1 MHLKGAMDY
10 KGGTHQ
16 VNNSS
21 TDISQSVED
30 DPLIE
35 GPLISQDTLESAI
48 KREFLKL
55 PTSWT
60 AGLLLFLHVAFVC
73 LSLVVCVLC
82 GLLEG
87 HRAECASLLQ
97 GVDSKKVVLLSKVAL
112 WMVSYIHQCYV
123 EHHNTAAR
131 RRGYLLFYR
140 QTRAIALLPLLIQ
153 SLGNVFLL
161 LLLALTTVL
170 DGVEKQLSV
179 YLLLGI
185 LSLELLL
192 SVTFLMAYIV
202 KVVRFNTEKLSPDIN
217 QEEHFH
223 NYLSSGSIA
232 HTETGFRDGSS
243 LEEVVEKQADL
254 IEYLKQHNTLLS
266 KRILSLTAQQIRD

>member
-10 KGGTHQ
+10 KGTHQ

-35 GPLISQDTLESAI
+35 GPLISQDTLDSAI
-48 KREFLKL
+48 KREFQKL

-60 AGLLLFLHVAFVC
+60 AGLLLFFHVAFVC
-73 LSLVVCVLC
+73 LSVVVCVLC
-82 GLLEG
+82 GLEEG
-87 HRAECASLLQ
+87 HPAECATLLR
-97 GVDSKKVVLLSKVAL
+97 GMDSKTLVVLCKVAL
-112 WMVSYIHQCYV
+112 WIVSYIHQHFIQY
-123 EHHNTAAR
+123 HNTAAR
-131 RRGYLLFYR
+131 RRGYLHFYR
-140 QTRAIALLPLLIQ
+140 QTRGTVSLPLLMQ
-153 SLGNVFLL
+153 SLGNLLIL

-170 DGVEKQLSV
+170 DGAQKQLSV
-179 YLLLGI
+179 YLLLGV

-192 SVTFLMAYIV
+192 SVVFLMCYIV
-202 KVVRFNTEKLSPDIN
+202 KVVRFNAEKLSPDIN

-223 NYLSSGSIA
+223 TYLSSGSHA

-266 KRILSLTAQQIRD
+266 KRILALTAQQIRD